1 MHAKNEKQDK
11 LNTVSPFK
19 GLQGTLM
26 LSLQRR
32 ENCIHLSQFLI
43 F

>member
-11 LNTVSPFK
+11 LNTGSPFK

-32 ENCIHLSQFLI
+32 ENWYSS
-43 F
+43 